1 MKRIFTI
8 IFLYCPFFVFA
19 QQNPDLNFHLEGKI
33 IDKESKQVIPNAK
46 ISIINFAGKATFP
59 LISNDSGVFELN
71 INAIVRNGEY
81 SITIEKD
88 GFYPINGFILIKNNG
103 KREFSMKKIQQTI
116 PTEFIKP
123 LETPIKPKEPLVEKD
138 SIPIINKESLE
149 GFATNNLI
157 FLIDVSSSMNQPDK
171 LPILKDAI
179 KYLTNLYRPTDK
191 IAILTYSSITNEI
204 LPSTFVNDKAKII
217 SAIDGI
223 YAGGASQGGNAL
235 EKAYQTAVQ
244 NYISNGNNR
253 IILATDG
260 MFTNGE
266 KEDKKI
272 LKTIQNGL
280 NNNIYLSIFSFGQ
293 ETYKAKI
300 RLTNMAIEGKGN
312 YVNIKTLETAK
323 EHLLIEAKS
332 VFGQKE

>member
-8 IFLYCPFFVFA
+8 IFLYCPFFIFA

-33 IDKESKQVIPNAK
+33 IDQESNQAIPNAK
-46 ISIINFAGKATFP
+46 ISIINFAGKANFP
-59 LISNDSGVFELN
+59 LISNDSGLFE
-71 INAIVRNGEY
+71 INMNAVVRNGEY

-103 KREFSMKKIQQTI
+103 KRVFSMKKIQQTK
-116 PTEFIKP
+116 PTEFLKP
-123 LETPIKPKEPLVEKD
+123 LETPIKPSETLSQKD
-138 SIPIINKESLE
+138 SIQIINKESLE

-191 IAILTYSSITNEI
+191 IAILTYSGVTNEI
-204 LPSTFVNDKAKII
+204 LPSTFVNDKIKIF

-223 YAGGASQGGNAL
+223 NAGGASQGGNAL
-235 EKAYQTAVQ
+235 EKAYQTAIQ

-253 IILATDG
+253 IVLATDG

-272 LKTIQNGL
+272 LNTIQNGL

-332 VFGQKE
+332 ILGQKE